1 VKNPNSLI
9 FLIFLAS
16 LAAISPLCIDM
27 ALPALPRIAASLH
40 CLQGEAG
47 LTLSVFMAGFA
58 FMPVIYGPLSDRFG
72 RRPILLVGIFLLLI
86 GSAASA
92 LAPNISAL
100 LAARFV
106 EGAGAGAGT
115 SMAFAIVRDCFSGED
130 GRRKL
135 SYVQLVMN
143 LAPMLAPSIGAVV
156 LFAGWRAIYGTLA
169 AGAVLLLLTVMFGLK
184 ETHNVPQSRETLAAQ
199 ISRSYLTLL
208 RSRAGLGFSLVYAFS
223 FGVQF
228 TYVAGSPLV
237 FMTHFGLSPRQYG
250 AVFFSTAC
258 GIMAGAFTNTRLA
271 RHNISGGFALQTGMG
286 IYLAVP
292 GALLVLLATHHA
304 AMLPTAALLVV
315 SAYGFGLIGPNA
327 SHGALQAL
335 SGIAGIAG
343 AVLTSLQMGTAFI
356 ASAIVAAAYARFGML
371 AMVVPML
378 GFGLL
383 TLGAYFGLARG
394 FAPGPHQ
401 GAPPL
406 GTPLGPR
413 GPRPQ

>member
-1 VKNPNSLI
+1 MKNPNSLV

-40 CLQGEAG
+40 CTQGQAG

-86 GSAASA
+86 GSAGAT
-92 LAPNISAL
+92 LAPTISAL

-115 SMAFAIVRDCFSGED
+115 SMAFAIVRDSFSGEE
-130 GRRKL
+130 GRSKL
-135 SYVQLVMN
+135 AYVQLVMN

-169 AGAVLLLLTVMFGLK
+169 AGAFLLLLTVIFALP
-184 ETHNVPQSRETLAAQ
+184 ETHNVPQSRESLTAQ
-199 ISRSYLTLL
+199 ISRGYLTLL
-208 RSRAGLGFSLVYAFS
+208 RSRAGLGFSMVYAFS

-250 AVFFSTAC
+250 LVFFSTAC

-271 RHNISGGFALQTGMG
+271 RHNIPGHFALQTGLSV
-286 IYLAVP
+286 YLIVP
-292 GALLVLLATHHA
+292 CVLLTLLATHHA
-304 AMLPTAALLVV
+304 IMLPTAALLVV
-315 SAYGFGLIGPNA
+315 SAYAFGLIGPNA
-327 SHGALQAL
+327 SHSALQAL

-343 AVLTSLQMGTAFI
+343 AVLTSLQMGTAFV
-356 ASAIVAAAYARFGML
+356 ASAIVAAAYGRFGVL

-378 GFGLL
+378 AFGVL
-383 TLGAYFGLARG
+383 TSGVYFGLARG
-394 FAPGPHQ
+394 FTPGPHQ